1 MRGKLKLRAKHVYLS
16 RLFLFFAAYNLL
28 MDIKVKNIKRKST
41 SRRNHWE
48 INKSND
54 HRNIGTAGFQSL
66 SPDVCK
72 SSFIYIYIYI
82 KQVKFELKFPIYQLI
97 KRISKM
103 SFLTSG
109 MPYCGRNQ
117 KARFLLWIEQ
127 GSNSLIGHLKS
138 LSEGDE
144 QDEKK
149 KVDDVHWSN
158 NNIHWTYWKEDTL
171 GGLTK

>member
-1 MRGKLKLRAKHVYLS
+1 MG
-16 RLFLFFAAYNLL
+16 
-28 MDIKVKNIKRKST
+28 IKVENIKRKST

-72 SSFIYIYIYI
+72 SSFIYIYIYF

-127 GSNSLIGHLKS
+127 RKQLINRTLEELIRGRWARREEESRWCSLIKQQHTVNILKRGHV
-138 LSEGDE
+138 GCMC
-144 QDEKK
+144 
-149 KVDDVHWSN
+149 N
-158 NNIHWTYWKEDTL
+158 R
-171 GGLTK
+171 LTK